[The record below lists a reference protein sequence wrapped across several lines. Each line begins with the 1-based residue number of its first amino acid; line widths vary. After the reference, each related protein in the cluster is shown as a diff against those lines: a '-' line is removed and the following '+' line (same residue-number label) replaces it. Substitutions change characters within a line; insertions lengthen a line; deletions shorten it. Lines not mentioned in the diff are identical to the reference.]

1 MTTIQQVLF
10 ELETDYMG
18 HPYYLTGHALY
29 TALARRVDAQ
39 ARRSL
44 NVSTGV
50 FVPGE
55 YGAYP
60 ESHSH
65 DGYGGKLG
73 MSLPPVE
80 SYEDVFVCRD
90 AAQRWLLDSRPR
102 DAHKTRTTSRV
113 MAADWRL
120 HRRLTSAGRPSI
132 GTASGRCTGTSTAT
146 CTPMGRRGRPPAFR
160 GCTGWAACRR
170 GSKLRVR

>member
-50 FVPGE
+50 FVPWRVRGHTR
-55 YGAYP
+55 
-60 ESHSH
+60 SHIRTTGMEGSLACRSH
-65 DGYGGKLG
+65 QWSRTRMCSCVGMQRSGGCWTHGHG
-73 MSLPPVE
+73 M
-80 SYEDVFVCRD
+80 RT
-90 AAQRWLLDSRPR
+90 
-102 DAHKTRTTSRV
+102 TRTTSRV